1 MAMQS
6 TVVSVYDTT
15 SQADGFLVEVPE
27 NAWIQNRYFKSSPRT
42 EFFSKKLILDFDSE
56 DLKAGVWVK
65 KGFVNGSTTHFRST
79 AVEPPRIG
87 ISDTIDPE
95 DDDRQL
101 FEQICYEMGDNGN
114 NHVEALENLKRVK
127 LMRLGHRVSRSIE
140 KLCVQVLLDNAV
152 RGTMATSSTN
162 STPIDV
168 EIKFYD
174 DSNGKGNPQRFVP
187 KIAWDQSGAT
197 PYRDIVKMCIA
208 LKQHGGKPREVLMSP
223 EAWLCLRNDP
233 ILEKYVSWYHTE
245 GSNVGG
251 GEDGDV
257 ERVAR
262 VVFDGFALDIIVY
275 SGMYEDVDGDDHV
288 IEVPFL
294 PRDFVC
300 VLSQDCGR
308 LFTAGCTMIN
318 PQSITAADPSDTKSF
333 IPRRGKFIASQYVDL
348 KDQELSLQMQSK
360 PLPAPKKDWQWCTG
374 LMNNTNPV
382 SEGVIGAAIDI
393 DYELYAEEAGVT
405 LPDNLVNIPAGT
417 SITFT
422 IPTATDSTKVVDV
435 ILDGETIESNK
446 AQGASVTYEAPQED
460 SLIVLRYKVAG

>member
-6 TVVSVYDTT
+6 TVVSVYDTV

-65 KGFVNGSTTHFRST
+65 KGFVNGDTTHFRST

-114 NHVEALENLKRVK
+114 DHVEALENLKRVK
-127 LMRLGHRVSRSIE
+127 IMRLGHRVSRSIE

-152 RGTMATSSTN
+152 RGTMATSSTD
-162 STPIDV
+162 STPVSV

-174 DSNGKGNPQRFVP
+174 DSDGKGNPQRFVP
-187 KIAWDQSGAT
+187 KVAWDQAGAT

-208 LKQHGGKPREVLMSP
+208 LKQHGGKPREILMSP

-233 ILEKYVSWYHTE
+233 ILEKYVSWYHSE

-275 SGMYEDVDGDDHV
+275 SGLYEDVDGDDHV

-318 PQSITAADPSDTKSF
+318 PQSITAADPSQTKSF

-360 PLPAPKKDWQWCTG
+360 PLPAPKKDWQWITM
-374 LMNNTNPV
+374 LANNTNEV
-382 SEGVIGAAIDI
+382 SEGTVGYAVDI
-393 DYELYAEEAGVT
+393 DFALVEEEPGVT
-405 LPDNLVNIPAGT
+405 LPSNLVNQVGGSSYTLTIPA
-417 SITFT
+417 
-422 IPTATDSTKVVDV
+422 ATDTTKVCNVY
-435 ILDGETIESNK
+435 LDGVKIASNK
-446 AQGASVTYEAPQED
+446 AQGSTVSITLPNED
-460 SLIVLRYKVAG
+460 GLIALEYVAAG